1 MLSFPIGSFSFRKH
15 GTGRQPWGGHYIR
28 EAGLVGLVR
37 AIGVGVR
44 FSLLLEASWSRQI
57 TGSHEGSRAKAM
69 TDEWVLC
76 RPPATMF
83 FLCQAKSSIVGSA
96 PTVVR

>member
-44 FSLLLEASWSRQI
+44 FSLFLEALGGTARGDNLGACK
-57 TGSHEGSRAKAM
+57 GSIPYAPRA
-69 TDEWVLC
+69 LSG
-76 RPPATMF
+76 
-83 FLCQAKSSIVGSA
+83 LAKSSIVGSA